1 MYLVWEEYD
10 FDGIVYLTLRAR
22 TFYIILMV
30 NVNHWGVEG
39 LAQPTRGERVQ
50 AIEVVPLAGGSP

>member
-1 MYLVWEEYD
+1 MTVVGLVYLVREEYD

-30 NVNHWGVEG
+30 NANHWGFEG
-39 LAQPTRGERVQ
+39 LTITLYDINEAC
-50 AIEVVPLAGGSP
+50 SS

>member
-1 MYLVWEEYD
+1 MYLVREEYD

-30 NVNHWGVEG
+30 NANHWGFEG
-39 LAQPTRGERVQ
+39 LTITLYDINEAC
-50 AIEVVPLAGGSP
+50 SS